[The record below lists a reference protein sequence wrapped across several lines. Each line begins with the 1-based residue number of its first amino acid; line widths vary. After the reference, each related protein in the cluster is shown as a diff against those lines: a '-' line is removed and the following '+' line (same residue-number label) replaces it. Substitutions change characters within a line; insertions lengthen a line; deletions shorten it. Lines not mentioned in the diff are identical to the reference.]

1 MLVTGGS
8 GLGRGAGQGWAGLVG
23 VGLGCPAGKRWAAQL
38 VARCVLATL
47 AANCLLPSLVGNPTS
62 GSWNYLL

>member
-8 GLGRGAGQGWAGLVG
+8 GLGRAGRPGLVG
-23 VGLGCPAGKRWAAQL
+23 GVGWGSPAGKRWAAQL